1 MRGFLS
7 LKKLKAWGQ
16 HLSKPSGSLKAA
28 GHLAFLAVTLVLVFQ
43 NCARPYDM
51 NLNPYVDAPGA
62 LSTAF
67 RLMSNDVTNDPTV
80 QLTFKK
86 AHAREMYVVLAE
98 ECAEGGEWKPFQ
110 EKNEIQVGPE
120 DGIYPISAKFRN
132 YKKTETPCFGTS
144 ITLDRTPPQ
153 IMFPASPASIVGAS
167 HVELA
172 VTATDNLAGVA
183 KVVCSLN
190 QHPLAACEGPLTLGD
205 LTDGSYQ
212 FEVSAT
218 DRAGNVSETSVK
230 KWLVDTLAPVLVITG
245 KPPMFTNVTTAE
257 FQFEGSDSG
266 SMISDFKCAVD
277 AMNPVTC
284 TSPKS
289 YTGVAEGQHS
299 FEVTVT
305 DNAGNAIT
313 KSADWYVDV
322 TKPVLAWSNIDG
334 TPRSFTS
341 DNTPTFK
348 WTIDDRNSTNMT
360 TSGIAT
366 VTCQL
371 DMAAPVAC
379 GQASN
384 ELTFPALADGPHT
397 MKVVATDKAGNSS
410 DLTYSFTVDVAGPS
424 ITWVQ
429 RPADNSWVNTS
440 TVNLRY
446 SVVDPQLDTVTCTLE
461 GMNVPCSTDQADLT
475 GLAEKALYT
484 FVVTARDKA
493 GNQNQAMTRFR
504 VDTTKPRV
512 TFVGL
517 PAIINAV
524 PFVIAWTIDS
534 TISGTQTLEC
544 AIVQGSTVTR
554 LNNCGQTQ
562 ISLTNLVDGNYTFRL
577 TVTDNAGNVEVA
589 NQPVQLSITPATIA
603 FSSPTNNQWLRTR
616 TPQITFSV
624 TQGGSRVAT
633 TTCKVD
639 NETPVACE
647 SPFTANLSTDG
658 NHSVQVRVVDEAG
671 TVSQQTIN
679 FRVDTTM
686 PTITVNNKPAAPPAW
701 SQTAA
706 PSITY
711 SLSSGG
717 SNGSNLQAPVCT
729 LLPNNTNVSCNNSQV
744 QWSSSNSPSESATT
758 EYKLRIA
765 VSDEAGN
772 SATQEIPFK
781 VDTGNPSATQITSGC
796 PTSNDHGSRNI
807 TFSFSSSDVAS
818 GIKKFVCRLN
828 GPEST
833 YDRDIDCGTLGEA
846 ATSHSYTGLNNGN
859 YTFRVY
865 AVDNAN
871 RQSAVATCGQFR
883 VAGNS
888 GMSTPAPTATP
899 QTGMNFASPTPSP
912 TPTATPTPAPTAT
925 PALDIIDPNPTPA
938 PTPMP
943 TAAPTPDPTP
953 MPTATPFPTATPMP
967 TATPAPTPSPTPVMT
982 PTPSPTPMATA
993 APAPSP
999 TPANNG
1005 NGNGNG
1011 NGGGGNGNGNGNN
1024 GNGNGNGGSSI
1035 LDRILDAA
1043 VDAVV
1048 GGFKNAF
1055 GL

>member
-7 LKKLKAWGQ
+7 LKKLKAWGASLKQ
-16 HLSKPSGSLKAA
+16 RPGSLKAA
-28 GHLAFLAVTLVLVFQ
+28 GHLALLAVTLVLVFQ

-51 NLNPYVDAPGA
+51 NLNAYVDAPGA

-67 RLMSNDVTNDPTV
+67 RLMSNDVTNDTTV

-98 ECAEGGEWKPFQ
+98 ECADGGEWKPFKEQ
-110 EKNEIQVGPE
+110 NEIQIGPE

-153 IMFPASPASIVGAS
+153 IMFPSSPATIVGAS

-172 VTATDNLAGVA
+172 VTASDNLAGVA

-190 QHPLAACEGPLTLGD
+190 QHPLPVCEGPLQLGD

-218 DRAGNVSETSVK
+218 DRAGNVSEVSK
-230 KWLVDTLAPVLVITG
+230 KQWLVDTLAPVLVITG
-245 KPPMFTNVTTAE
+245 KPPAFTNMTVAD

-284 TSPKS
+284 TSPKN
-289 YTGVAEGQHS
+289 YTGLAEGQHS

-313 KSADWYVDV
+313 KSADWYVYV
-322 TKPVLAWSNIDG
+322 TKPVLAWSNMDG
-334 TPRSFTS
+334 TPPAFTR

-348 WTIDDRNSTNMT
+348 WTVNDQNPTNMT
-360 TSGIAT
+360 SSGIASI
-366 VTCQL
+366 TCQL
-371 DMAAPVAC
+371 DMLPAQAC
-379 GQASN
+379 GQATN
-384 ELTFPALADGPHT
+384 EITYPVLADGAHT
-397 MKVVATDKAGNSS
+397 MKVVATDKAGNFSE
-410 DLTYSFTVDVAGPS
+410 LTYSFTVDVAGPS
-424 ITWVQ
+424 IMWVQ

-484 FVVTARDKA
+484 FVITARDKA
-493 GNQNQAMTRFR
+493 GNQNTATTHFR

-512 TFVGL
+512 TFVAL
-517 PAIINAV
+517 PTIINAV

-534 TISGTQTLEC
+534 TISGTNKLEC
-544 AIVQGSTVTR
+544 AIVQGSTVTK

-562 ISLTNLVDGNYTFRL
+562 ISLTNLADGNYTFRL

-589 NQPVQLSITPATIA
+589 DQPVRLSITPATIA
-603 FSSPTNNQWLRTR
+603 FSAPTNNAWVSTR
-616 TPQITFSV
+616 QVPVSFTV
-624 TQGGSRVAT
+624 GQGGSPVAT

-639 NETPVACE
+639 NETPVACT
-647 SPFTANLSTDG
+647 SPFMANLTSDG
-658 NHSVQVRVVDEAG
+658 NHSVLVRVVDEAG
-671 TVSQQTIN
+671 TASQQKID
-679 FRVDTTM
+679 FRVDTAA
-686 PTITVNNKPAAPPAW
+686 PVITINNKPAAPPAW
-701 SQTAA
+701 SQTAS

-711 SLSSGG
+711 SLSTGV

-729 LLPNNTNVSCNNSQV
+729 LLPNNTVVSCNNSQV
-744 QWSSSNSPSESATT
+744 QWTSQTAPSESGTT
-758 EYKLRIA
+758 QYSLRIA
-765 VSDEAGN
+765 VIDEAGN
-772 SATQEIPFK
+772 SATEEVPFK
-781 VDTGNPSATQITSGC
+781 VDTSNPSATQITAGC
-796 PTSNDHGSRNI
+796 PSNGTHGSQNI
-807 TFSFSSSDVAS
+807 TFSFSSSDAAS

-828 GPEST
+828 GPEAQ
-833 YDRDIDCGTLGEA
+833 YDRDLDCGTVGAA
-846 ATSHSYTGLNNGN
+846 ATSFSYAGLNNGN

-871 RQSAVATCGQFR
+871 RQSATATCGQFR
-883 VAGNS
+883 VAGSS
-888 GMSTPAPTATP
+888 GMTPTPTPTPTATP
-899 QTGMNFASPTPSP
+899 IPGMNFASPTPSP
-912 TPTATPTPAPTAT
+912 TPMATATPAATATPMPMATAAPTATPMPMPTAT
-925 PALDIIDPNPTPA
+925 PALDQID
-938 PTPMP
+938 
-943 TAAPTPDPTP
+943 PDPTP
-953 MPTATPFPTATPMP
+953 MPTPAPTATPMP
-967 TATPAPTPSPTPVMT
+967 TATPAPTPSPTPAMT
-982 PTPSPTPMATA
+982 
-993 APAPSP
+993 PAPSP
-999 TPANNG
+999 TPAATAAPSPTPGNNG

-1011 NGGGGNGNGNGNN
+1011 SGGNGSGNN
-1024 GNGNGNGGSSI
+1024 GNGNGNGGSSVFDI
-1035 LDRILDAA
+1035 IIDAI
-1043 VDAVV
+1043 V
-1048 GGFKNAF
+1048 GGIRGAIGF
-1055 GL
+1055 